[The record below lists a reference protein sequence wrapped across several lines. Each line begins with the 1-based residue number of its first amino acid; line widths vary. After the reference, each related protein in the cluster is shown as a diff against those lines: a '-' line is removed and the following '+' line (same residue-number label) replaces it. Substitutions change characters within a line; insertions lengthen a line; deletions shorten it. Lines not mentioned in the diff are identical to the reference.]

1 MELNYN
7 SLSSISSLL
16 QNPFEDPSLQT
27 SLNRTTYYRS
37 FDSIEN
43 LKIKAHLVKIA
54 DINHRNIFR
63 NIRDV
68 SNKSADGK
76 GFKEVTIDDDNKENE
91 NDDNNNKG
99 SSSSSKPKPKQNV
112 TIASAT
118 SALPPSFE
126 TVIRWQE
133 KIFSPTYIS
142 NQLFVVFIYIFFM
155 KNNLFL
161 NYSNNIY
168 KKRYKKVSFNII

>member
-68 SNKSADGK
+68 SNKTLDGK
-76 GFKEVTIDDDNKENE
+76 AYKEVTIDDNDKENDS
-91 NDDNNNKG
+91 NNNNKE
-99 SSSSSKPKPKQNV
+99 SSSSSKLDKSKSNSHSNV
-112 TIASAT
+112 NIATTT
-118 SALPPSFE
+118 SGLPPSFE
-126 TVIRWQE
+126 TVIGWQE
-133 KIFSPTYIS
+133 KIFSPT
-142 NQLFVVFIYIFFM
+142 
-155 KNNLFL
+155 
-161 NYSNNIY
+161 
-168 KKRYKKVSFNII
+168 